1 MLADLHPILYDG
13 EMILNY
19 KFSRFIIPVF
29 ILSACASETINIAG
43 YTPIIDTYQ
52 YDLNQYNIDLAQC
65 RSIGQ
70 SAQAKYEEQQA
81 KEQSDMM
88 ASIIVGALVGAA
100 VGNAVDGNN
109 DSGTT
114 LGATYGAAV
123 GASVA
128 AENDDYDRLFV
139 KFGPTAVVDKCL
151 ANRGYNILSREGYGG
166 G

>member
-1 MLADLHPILYDG
+1 MSI
-13 EMILNY
+13 
-19 KFSRFIIPVF
+19 KFTSLIIPAF
-29 ILSACASETINIAG
+29 LLSACGSETINIAG
-43 YTPIIDTYQ
+43 YSPVIDTYQ
-52 YDLNQYNIDLAQC
+52 YDLNQYNIDLNQC
-65 RSIGQ
+65 RSLGQ
-70 SAQAKYEEQQA
+70 AAQAKYDEQQA

-88 ASIIVGALVGAA
+88 ASIIAGAIVGAA
-100 VGNAVDGNN
+100 VGNAIDGNN

-151 ANRGYNILSREGYGG
+151 ANRGYAILSREGYGG

>member
-1 MLADLHPILYDG
+1 MLKRLIN
-13 EMILNY
+13 I
-19 KFSRFIIPVF
+19 IIPGV
-29 ILSACASETINIAG
+29 LLASCGSETINIAG
-43 YTPIIDTYQ
+43 YSPVIDTYL
-52 YDLNQYNIDLAQC
+52 YDLNQYNVDLNQC
-65 RSIGQ
+65 RSLGQ
-70 SAQAKYEEQQA
+70 AAQAKYEEQQS
-81 KEQSDMM
+81 KEQADMM
-88 ASIIVGALVGAA
+88 ASIIVGSLVGAA

-151 ANRGYNILSREGYGG
+151 ANRGYKILSKEGYGG